1 VRILDITVGVRS
13 PAQCSRW
20 CEMHVTPRHRTA
32 MQHVT
37 KEEWAMDRN
46 QQRQGGGQSNY
57 GADRSQS
64 RASRQQGGQSHGG
77 AQQSQQGAEQQPFG
91 AQQFHSMAEVA
102 LRGTALLWDLQMETA
117 RNVWRTQART
127 AAMLG
132 IPDCS
137 ALFHVGDDRA
147 RRLFTT
153 STEQMLNSARQARD
167 TVVEMQRQMG
177 RLAEQQTI
185 GLTEEVRDQIEQ
197 ISRHTEQGLQQI
209 REIAASEADHVEGYV
224 QSTLEENDARRQQHA
239 EQRDESAP
247 MDNESAA
254 NMADVQARG
263 GTGATSV
270 NGAQNPTWES
280 DNTQTDA
287 ANEGRPNRETR
298 RNEERSRARR

>member
-1 VRILDITVGVRS
+1 
-13 PAQCSRW
+13 
-20 CEMHVTPRHRTA
+20 
-32 MQHVT
+32 
-37 KEEWAMDRN
+37 MDRN
-46 QQRQGGGQSNY
+46 QQRQGGGQANY

-64 RASRQQGGQSHGG
+64 RASRQQGGPSYGG
-77 AQQSQQGAEQQPFG
+77 SQQSQQGGTQHSQQGGAQHSQQGGAQQAFG

-117 RNVWRTQART
+117 RNMWRTQART

-137 ALFHVGDDRA
+137 ALFQIGDDRA

-153 STEQMLNSARQARD
+153 STEQILSSARQARE

-197 ISRHTEQGLQQI
+197 IGRHTEQGLQQI
-209 REIAASEADHVEGYV
+209 REIAASEADHVERFVDSAIEDNDERAQQQAQQRG
-224 QSTLEENDARRQQHA
+224 QSNAMGA
-239 EQRDESAP
+239 
-247 MDNESAA
+247 ESAA
-254 NMADVQARG
+254 NMEDVQARG
-263 GTGATSV
+263 ETGATTA

-280 DNTQTDA
+280 DNAGTGA
-287 ANEGRPNRETR
+287 ANEGASNRETR

>member
-1 VRILDITVGVRS
+1 
-13 PAQCSRW
+13 
-20 CEMHVTPRHRTA
+20 
-32 MQHVT
+32 
-37 KEEWAMDRN
+37 MDRN
-46 QQRQGGGQSNY
+46 QQRQGGGQANY

-64 RASRQQGGQSHGG
+64 RASRQQGGPSYGGTQQSQQGG
-77 AQQSQQGAEQQPFG
+77 TRQSQQGGTQQSQQGAAQHAFG

-117 RNVWRTQART
+117 RNMWRTQART

-137 ALFHVGDDRA
+137 ALFQIGDDRA

-153 STEQMLNSARQARD
+153 STEQILSSARQARE

-197 ISRHTEQGLQQI
+197 IGRHTEQGLQQI
-209 REIAASEADHVEGYV
+209 REIAASEADHVERFVDSAIEDNDERAQQQAQQRG
-224 QSTLEENDARRQQHA
+224 QSNAMGA
-239 EQRDESAP
+239 
-247 MDNESAA
+247 ESAA
-254 NMADVQARG
+254 NMEDVQARG
-263 GTGATSV
+263 ETGAATA

-280 DNTQTDA
+280 DNAGTGA
-287 ANEGRPNRETR
+287 ANEGASNRETR

>member
-1 VRILDITVGVRS
+1 
-13 PAQCSRW
+13 
-20 CEMHVTPRHRTA
+20 

-46 QQRQGGGQSNY
+46 QQRQGGGQANY

-64 RASRQQGGQSHGG
+64 RASRQQGGPSYGG
-77 AQQSQQGAEQQPFG
+77 TQQSQQGGTQHSQQGGTQHSQQGAAQQAFG

-117 RNVWRTQART
+117 RNMWRTQART

-137 ALFHVGDDRA
+137 ALFQIGDDRA

-153 STEQMLNSARQARD
+153 STEQILSSARQARE

-197 ISRHTEQGLQQI
+197 IGRHTEQGLQQI
-209 REIAASEADHVEGYV
+209 REIAASEADHVERFVDSAIEDNDERAQQQAQQRG
-224 QSTLEENDARRQQHA
+224 QSNAMGA
-239 EQRDESAP
+239 
-247 MDNESAA
+247 ESAA
-254 NMADVQARG
+254 NMEDVQARG
-263 GTGATSV
+263 ETGAATA

-280 DNTQTDA
+280 DNAGTGA
-287 ANEGRPNRETR
+287 ANEGASNRETR

>member
-1 VRILDITVGVRS
+1 
-13 PAQCSRW
+13 
-20 CEMHVTPRHRTA
+20 
-32 MQHVT
+32 
-37 KEEWAMDRN
+37 MDRN
-46 QQRQGGGQSNY
+46 QQRQGGGQANY

-64 RASRQQGGQSHGG
+64 RASRQQGGPSYGGSQQSQQGG
-77 AQQSQQGAEQQPFG
+77 TRQSQQGGTQQSQQGAAQHAFG

-117 RNVWRTQART
+117 RNMWRTQART

-137 ALFHVGDDRA
+137 ALFQIGDDRA

-153 STEQMLNSARQARD
+153 STEQILSSARQARE

-197 ISRHTEQGLQQI
+197 IGRHTEQGLQQI
-209 REIAASEADHVEGYV
+209 REIAASEADHVERFVDSAIEDNDERAQQQAQQRG
-224 QSTLEENDARRQQHA
+224 QSNAMGA
-239 EQRDESAP
+239 
-247 MDNESAA
+247 ESAA
-254 NMADVQARG
+254 NMEDVQARG
-263 GTGATSV
+263 ETGATTA

-280 DNTQTDA
+280 DNAGTGA
-287 ANEGRPNRETR
+287 ANEGASNRETR

>member
-1 VRILDITVGVRS
+1 
-13 PAQCSRW
+13 
-20 CEMHVTPRHRTA
+20 
-32 MQHVT
+32 
-37 KEEWAMDRN
+37 MDRN
-46 QQRQGGGQSNY
+46 QQRQGGGQANY

-64 RASRQQGGQSHGG
+64 RASRQQQGGPSYGG
-77 AQQSQQGAEQQPFG
+77 SQQSQQGGTQQSQQGGTQHSQQGGAQHSQQGAAQQAFG

-117 RNVWRTQART
+117 RNMWRTQART

-137 ALFHVGDDRA
+137 ALFQIGDDRA

-153 STEQMLNSARQARD
+153 STEQILSSARQARE

-197 ISRHTEQGLQQI
+197 IGRHTEQGLQQI
-209 REIAASEADHVEGYV
+209 REIAASEADHVERFVDSAIEDNDERAQQQAQQRG
-224 QSTLEENDARRQQHA
+224 QSNAMGA
-239 EQRDESAP
+239 
-247 MDNESAA
+247 ESAA
-254 NMADVQARG
+254 NMEDVQARG
-263 GTGATSV
+263 ETGAATA

-280 DNTQTDA
+280 DNAGTGA
-287 ANEGRPNRETR
+287 ANEGASNRETR

>member
-1 VRILDITVGVRS
+1 
-13 PAQCSRW
+13 
-20 CEMHVTPRHRTA
+20 

-46 QQRQGGGQSNY
+46 QQRQGGGQANY

-64 RASRQQGGQSHGG
+64 RASRQQGGPSYGG
-77 AQQSQQGAEQQPFG
+77 TQQSQQGGSQQSQQGGTQHSQQGAAQQAFG

-117 RNVWRTQART
+117 RNMWRTQART

-137 ALFHVGDDRA
+137 ALFQIGDDRA

-153 STEQMLNSARQARD
+153 STEQILSSARQARE

-197 ISRHTEQGLQQI
+197 IGRHTEQGLQQI
-209 REIAASEADHVEGYV
+209 REIAASEADHVERFVDSAIEDNDERAQQQAQQRG
-224 QSTLEENDARRQQHA
+224 QSNAMGA
-239 EQRDESAP
+239 
-247 MDNESAA
+247 ESAA
-254 NMADVQARG
+254 NMEDVQARG
-263 GTGATSV
+263 ETGAATA

-280 DNTQTDA
+280 DNAGTGA
-287 ANEGRPNRETR
+287 ANEGASNRETR

>member
-1 VRILDITVGVRS
+1 
-13 PAQCSRW
+13 
-20 CEMHVTPRHRTA
+20 
-32 MQHVT
+32 
-37 KEEWAMDRN
+37 MDRN
-46 QQRQGGGQSNY
+46 QQRQGGGQANY

-64 RASRQQGGQSHGG
+64 RASRQQGGPSYGG
-77 AQQSQQGAEQQPFG
+77 SQQSQQGGTQHSQQGGTQHSQQGAAQQAFG

-117 RNVWRTQART
+117 RNMWRTQART

-137 ALFHVGDDRA
+137 ALFQIGDDRA

-153 STEQMLNSARQARD
+153 STEQILSSARQARE

-197 ISRHTEQGLQQI
+197 IGRHTEQGLQQI
-209 REIAASEADHVEGYV
+209 REIAASEADHVERFVDSAIEDNDERAQQQAQQRG
-224 QSTLEENDARRQQHA
+224 QSNAMGA
-239 EQRDESAP
+239 
-247 MDNESAA
+247 ESAA
-254 NMADVQARG
+254 NMEDVQARG
-263 GTGATSV
+263 ETGAATA

-280 DNTQTDA
+280 DNAGTGA
-287 ANEGRPNRETR
+287 ANEGASNRETR

>member
-1 VRILDITVGVRS
+1 
-13 PAQCSRW
+13 
-20 CEMHVTPRHRTA
+20 
-32 MQHVT
+32 
-37 KEEWAMDRN
+37 MDRN
-46 QQRQGGGQSNY
+46 QQRQGGGQANY

-64 RASRQQGGQSHGG
+64 RASRQQGGPSYGGTQQSQQGG
-77 AQQSQQGAEQQPFG
+77 TRQSQQGGTQQSQQGAAQHAFG

-117 RNVWRTQART
+117 RNMWRTQART

-137 ALFHVGDDRA
+137 ALFQIGDDRA

-153 STEQMLNSARQARD
+153 STEQILSSARQARE

-197 ISRHTEQGLQQI
+197 IGRHTEQGLQQI
-209 REIAASEADHVEGYV
+209 REIAASEADHVERFVDSAIEDNDERAQQQAQQRG
-224 QSTLEENDARRQQHA
+224 QSNAMGA
-239 EQRDESAP
+239 
-247 MDNESAA
+247 ESAA
-254 NMADVQARG
+254 NMEDVQARG
-263 GTGATSV
+263 ETGATTA

-280 DNTQTDA
+280 DNAGTGA
-287 ANEGRPNRETR
+287 ANEGASNRETR

>member
-1 VRILDITVGVRS
+1 
-13 PAQCSRW
+13 
-20 CEMHVTPRHRTA
+20 
-32 MQHVT
+32 
-37 KEEWAMDRN
+37 MDRN
-46 QQRQGGGQSNY
+46 QQRQGGGQANY

-64 RASRQQGGQSHGG
+64 RASRQQVGPSYGGSQQSQQGG
-77 AQQSQQGAEQQPFG
+77 TQQSQQGGTQQSQQGAAQHAFG

-117 RNVWRTQART
+117 RNMWRTQART

-137 ALFHVGDDRA
+137 ALFQIGDDRA

-153 STEQMLNSARQARD
+153 STEQILSSARQARE

-197 ISRHTEQGLQQI
+197 IGRHTEQGLQQI
-209 REIAASEADHVEGYV
+209 REIAASEADHVERFVDSAIEDNDERAQQQAQQRG
-224 QSTLEENDARRQQHA
+224 QSNAMGA
-239 EQRDESAP
+239 
-247 MDNESAA
+247 ESAA
-254 NMADVQARG
+254 NMEDVQARG
-263 GTGATSV
+263 ETGAATA

-280 DNTQTDA
+280 DNAGTGA
-287 ANEGRPNRETR
+287 ANEGASNRETR

>member
-1 VRILDITVGVRS
+1 
-13 PAQCSRW
+13 
-20 CEMHVTPRHRTA
+20 

-46 QQRQGGGQSNY
+46 QQRQGGGQANY

-64 RASRQQGGQSHGG
+64 RASRQQGGPSYGG
-77 AQQSQQGAEQQPFG
+77 SQQSQQGGAQHSQQGGTQHSQQGAAQQAFG

-117 RNVWRTQART
+117 RNMWRTQART

-137 ALFHVGDDRA
+137 ALFQIGDDRA

-153 STEQMLNSARQARD
+153 STEQILSSARQARE

-197 ISRHTEQGLQQI
+197 IGRHTEQGLQQI
-209 REIAASEADHVEGYV
+209 REIAASEADHVERFVDSAIEDNDERAQQQAQQRG
-224 QSTLEENDARRQQHA
+224 QSNAMGA
-239 EQRDESAP
+239 
-247 MDNESAA
+247 ESAA
-254 NMADVQARG
+254 NMEDVQARG
-263 GTGATSV
+263 ETGAATA

-280 DNTQTDA
+280 DNAGTGA
-287 ANEGRPNRETR
+287 ANEGASNRETR

>member
-1 VRILDITVGVRS
+1 
-13 PAQCSRW
+13 
-20 CEMHVTPRHRTA
+20 
-32 MQHVT
+32 
-37 KEEWAMDRN
+37 MDRN
-46 QQRQGGGQSNY
+46 QQRQGGGQANY

-64 RASRQQGGQSHGG
+64 RASRQQQGGPSYGG
-77 AQQSQQGAEQQPFG
+77 SQQSQQGAAQQAFG

-117 RNVWRTQART
+117 RNMWRTQART

-137 ALFHVGDDRA
+137 ALFQIGDDRA

-153 STEQMLNSARQARD
+153 STEQILSSARQARE

-197 ISRHTEQGLQQI
+197 IGRHTEQGLQQI
-209 REIAASEADHVEGYV
+209 REIAASEADHVERFVDSAIEDNDERAQQQAQQRG
-224 QSTLEENDARRQQHA
+224 QSNAMGA
-239 EQRDESAP
+239 
-247 MDNESAA
+247 ESAA
-254 NMADVQARG
+254 NMEDVQARG
-263 GTGATSV
+263 ETGAATA

-280 DNTQTDA
+280 DNAGTGA
-287 ANEGRPNRETR
+287 ANEGASNRETR

>member
-1 VRILDITVGVRS
+1 
-13 PAQCSRW
+13 
-20 CEMHVTPRHRTA
+20 
-32 MQHVT
+32 
-37 KEEWAMDRN
+37 MDRN
-46 QQRQGGGQSNY
+46 QQRQRDGQPNY

-64 RASRQQGGQSHGG
+64 GASRQQGGQSHGG
-77 AQQSQQGAEQQPFG
+77 AQQSQQGAGQPAFGGQPFHG
-91 AQQFHSMAEVA
+91 MAEVA
-102 LRGTALLWDLQMETA
+102 LRGTALFWDLQMETA
-117 RNVWRTQART
+117 RNVGRPQART

-153 STEQMLNSARQARD
+153 SAEQMLNSARQARE

-185 GLTEEVRDQIEQ
+185 GLAEEVRDQIEQ
-197 ISRHTEQGLQQI
+197 IGRHTEQGLQQI
-209 REIAASEADHVEGYV
+209 RQIAASEADHVEGFV
-224 QSTLEENDARRQQHA
+224 QSTLEENDGRRPQHA

-247 MDNESAA
+247 GDDASAN
-254 NMADVQARG
+254 NMADVQVLG
-263 GTGATSV
+263 GTGATSA
-270 NGAQNPTWES
+270 NGVQNPTWES
-280 DNTQTDA
+280 GTAETDA

>member
-1 VRILDITVGVRS
+1 
-13 PAQCSRW
+13 
-20 CEMHVTPRHRTA
+20 

-46 QQRQGGGQSNY
+46 QQRQGGGQANY

-64 RASRQQGGQSHGG
+64 RASRQQGGPSYGG
-77 AQQSQQGAEQQPFG
+77 SQQSQQGGTQHSQQGGAQHSQQGAAQQAFG

-117 RNVWRTQART
+117 RNMWRTQART

-137 ALFHVGDDRA
+137 ALFQIGDDRA

-153 STEQMLNSARQARD
+153 STEQILSSARQARE

-197 ISRHTEQGLQQI
+197 IGRHTEQGLQQI
-209 REIAASEADHVEGYV
+209 REIAASEADHVERFVDSAIEDNDERAQQQAQQRG
-224 QSTLEENDARRQQHA
+224 QSNAMGA
-239 EQRDESAP
+239 
-247 MDNESAA
+247 ESAA
-254 NMADVQARG
+254 NMEDVQARG
-263 GTGATSV
+263 ETGAATA

-280 DNTQTDA
+280 DNAGTGA
-287 ANEGRPNRETR
+287 ANEGASNRETR

>member
-1 VRILDITVGVRS
+1 
-13 PAQCSRW
+13 
-20 CEMHVTPRHRTA
+20 

-46 QQRQGGGQSNY
+46 QQRQGGGQANY

-64 RASRQQGGQSHGG
+64 RASRQQGGPSYGG
-77 AQQSQQGAEQQPFG
+77 TQQSQQGGTRQSQQGGTQHSQQGAAQQAFG

-117 RNVWRTQART
+117 RNMWRTQART

-137 ALFHVGDDRA
+137 ALFQIGDDRA

-153 STEQMLNSARQARD
+153 STEQILSSARQARE

-197 ISRHTEQGLQQI
+197 IGRHTEQGLQQI
-209 REIAASEADHVEGYV
+209 REIAASEADHVERFVDSAIEDNDERAQQQAQQRG
-224 QSTLEENDARRQQHA
+224 QSNAMGA
-239 EQRDESAP
+239 
-247 MDNESAA
+247 ESAA
-254 NMADVQARG
+254 NMEDVQARG
-263 GTGATSV
+263 ETGAATA

-280 DNTQTDA
+280 DNAGTGA
-287 ANEGRPNRETR
+287 ANEGASNRETR

>member
-1 VRILDITVGVRS
+1 
-13 PAQCSRW
+13 
-20 CEMHVTPRHRTA
+20 
-32 MQHVT
+32 
-37 KEEWAMDRN
+37 MDRN
-46 QQRQGGGQSNY
+46 QQRQRDGQPNY

-64 RASRQQGGQSHGG
+64 GASRQQGGQSHGG
-77 AQQSQQGAEQQPFG
+77 AQQSQQGALQQAFGGQPFHG
-91 AQQFHSMAEVA
+91 MAEVA

-153 STEQMLNSARQARD
+153 SAEQMLNSARQARE

-185 GLTEEVRDQIEQ
+185 GLAEEVRDQIEQ
-197 ISRHTEQGLQQI
+197 IGRHTEQGLQQI
-209 REIAASEADHVEGYV
+209 RQIAASEADHVEGFV
-224 QSTLEENDARRQQHA
+224 QSTLEENDGRRPQHA

-247 MDNESAA
+247 GDNAPA
-254 NMADVQARG
+254 DNMADVQARG
-263 GTGATSV
+263 GTGATGA
-270 NGAQNPTWES
+270 NGMQNPTWES
-280 DNTQTDA
+280 GTAETDA
-287 ANEGRPNRETR
+287 ANENRPNRETR

>member
-1 VRILDITVGVRS
+1 
-13 PAQCSRW
+13 
-20 CEMHVTPRHRTA
+20 

-46 QQRQGGGQSNY
+46 QQRQGGGQANY

-64 RASRQQGGQSHGG
+64 RASRQQGGPSYGGSQQSQQGG
-77 AQQSQQGAEQQPFG
+77 TQQSQQGGTQQSQQGAAQQAFG

-117 RNVWRTQART
+117 RNMWRTQART

-137 ALFHVGDDRA
+137 ALFQIGDDRA

-153 STEQMLNSARQARD
+153 STEQILSSARQARE

-197 ISRHTEQGLQQI
+197 IGRHTEQGLQQI
-209 REIAASEADHVEGYV
+209 REIAASEADHVERFVDSAIEDNDERAQQQAQQRG
-224 QSTLEENDARRQQHA
+224 QSNAMGA
-239 EQRDESAP
+239 
-247 MDNESAA
+247 ESAA
-254 NMADVQARG
+254 NMEDVQARG
-263 GTGATSV
+263 ETGAATA

-280 DNTQTDA
+280 DNAGTGA
-287 ANEGRPNRETR
+287 ANEGASNRETR

>member
-1 VRILDITVGVRS
+1 
-13 PAQCSRW
+13 
-20 CEMHVTPRHRTA
+20 

-46 QQRQGGGQSNY
+46 QQRQGGGQANY

-64 RASRQQGGQSHGG
+64 RASRQQGGPSYGG
-77 AQQSQQGAEQQPFG
+77 SQQSQQGGTRQSQQGGTQHSQQGAAQQAFG

-117 RNVWRTQART
+117 RNMWRTQART

-137 ALFHVGDDRA
+137 ALFQIGDDRA

-153 STEQMLNSARQARD
+153 STEQILSSARQARE

-197 ISRHTEQGLQQI
+197 IGRHTEQGLQQI
-209 REIAASEADHVEGYV
+209 REIAASEADHVERFVDSAIEDNDERAQQQAQQRG
-224 QSTLEENDARRQQHA
+224 QSNAMGA
-239 EQRDESAP
+239 
-247 MDNESAA
+247 ESAA
-254 NMADVQARG
+254 NMEDVQARG
-263 GTGATSV
+263 ETGAATA

-280 DNTQTDA
+280 DNAGTGA
-287 ANEGRPNRETR
+287 ANEGASNRETR

>member
-1 VRILDITVGVRS
+1 
-13 PAQCSRW
+13 
-20 CEMHVTPRHRTA
+20 
-32 MQHVT
+32 
-37 KEEWAMDRN
+37 MDRN
-46 QQRQGGGQSNY
+46 QQRQGGGQANY

-64 RASRQQGGQSHGG
+64 RASRQQGGPSYGG
-77 AQQSQQGAEQQPFG
+77 TQQSQQGGTRQSQQGGTQHSQQGAAQQAFG

-117 RNVWRTQART
+117 RNMWRTQART

-137 ALFHVGDDRA
+137 ALFQIGDDRA

-153 STEQMLNSARQARD
+153 STEQILSSARQARE

-197 ISRHTEQGLQQI
+197 IGRHTEQGLQQI
-209 REIAASEADHVEGYV
+209 REIAASEADHVERFVDSAIEDNDERAQQQAQQRG
-224 QSTLEENDARRQQHA
+224 QSNAMGA
-239 EQRDESAP
+239 
-247 MDNESAA
+247 ESAA
-254 NMADVQARG
+254 NMEDVQARG
-263 GTGATSV
+263 ETGAATA

-280 DNTQTDA
+280 DNAGTGA
-287 ANEGRPNRETR
+287 ANEGASNRETR

>member
-1 VRILDITVGVRS
+1 
-13 PAQCSRW
+13 
-20 CEMHVTPRHRTA
+20 

-46 QQRQGGGQSNY
+46 QQRQGGGQANY

-64 RASRQQGGQSHGG
+64 RASRQQGGPSYGG
-77 AQQSQQGAEQQPFG
+77 TQQSQQGGTRQSQQGGTQHSQQGAAQQAFG

-117 RNVWRTQART
+117 RNMWRTQART

-137 ALFHVGDDRA
+137 ALFQIGDDRA

-153 STEQMLNSARQARD
+153 STEQILSSARQARE

-197 ISRHTEQGLQQI
+197 IGRHTEQGLQQI
-209 REIAASEADHVEGYV
+209 REIAASEADHVERFVDSAIEDNDERAQQQAQQRG
-224 QSTLEENDARRQQHA
+224 QSNAMGA
-239 EQRDESAP
+239 
-247 MDNESAA
+247 ESAA
-254 NMADVQARG
+254 NMEDVQARG
-263 GTGATSV
+263 ETGAATA

-280 DNTQTDA
+280 DNAGTGAT
-287 ANEGRPNRETR
+287 NEGASNRETR

>member
-1 VRILDITVGVRS
+1 
-13 PAQCSRW
+13 
-20 CEMHVTPRHRTA
+20 

-46 QQRQGGGQSNY
+46 QQRQGGGQANY

-64 RASRQQGGQSHGG
+64 RASRQQGGPSYGG
-77 AQQSQQGAEQQPFG
+77 SQQSQQGGTQHSQQGGTQHSQQGAAQQAFG

-117 RNVWRTQART
+117 RNMWRTQART

-137 ALFHVGDDRA
+137 ALFQIGDDRA

-153 STEQMLNSARQARD
+153 STEQILSSARQARE

-197 ISRHTEQGLQQI
+197 IGRHTEQGLQQI
-209 REIAASEADHVEGYV
+209 REIAASEADHVERFVDSAIEDNDERAQQQAQQRG
-224 QSTLEENDARRQQHA
+224 QSNAMGA
-239 EQRDESAP
+239 
-247 MDNESAA
+247 ESAA
-254 NMADVQARG
+254 NMEDVQARG
-263 GTGATSV
+263 ETGAATA

-280 DNTQTDA
+280 DNAGTGA
-287 ANEGRPNRETR
+287 ANEGASNRETR

>member
-1 VRILDITVGVRS
+1 
-13 PAQCSRW
+13 
-20 CEMHVTPRHRTA
+20 
-32 MQHVT
+32 
-37 KEEWAMDRN
+37 MDRN
-46 QQRQGGGQSNY
+46 QQRQGGGQANY

-64 RASRQQGGQSHGG
+64 RASRQQGGPSYGG
-77 AQQSQQGAEQQPFG
+77 TQQSQQGGTRQSQQGGTQHSQQGAAQQAFG

-117 RNVWRTQART
+117 RNMWRTQART

-137 ALFHVGDDRA
+137 ALFQIGDDRA

-153 STEQMLNSARQARD
+153 STEQILSSARQARE

-197 ISRHTEQGLQQI
+197 IGRHTEQGLQQI
-209 REIAASEADHVEGYV
+209 REIAASEADHVERFVDSAIEDNDERAQQQAQQRG
-224 QSTLEENDARRQQHA
+224 QSNAMGA
-239 EQRDESAP
+239 
-247 MDNESAA
+247 ESAA
-254 NMADVQARG
+254 NMEDVQARG
-263 GTGATSV
+263 ETGATTA

-280 DNTQTDA
+280 DNAGTGA
-287 ANEGRPNRETR
+287 ANEGASNRETR